1 MPKTTKAKSTL
12 KTATK
17 PKSTKTGTTKTDKEQ
32 TYVQLNSYLQNEI
45 ARLAEMYGAS
55 TSVLEEFAH
64 FVIENYKKKEPTI
77 KPLKVK
83 PLTMAQIKTVI
94 YEQFSVKNTIELKK
108 SGAFQMA
115 TDGMD
120 TLNLSVKDGWEKL
133 YRKFVGILPGEE
145 NQQGYGC
152 INGINVFN
160 YFKPWQVFDLDPQTA
175 TTQDIKNAYYRLSKI
190 YHPDVPETGDAA
202 IFDSLSVMYKSIS
215 AEA

>member
-1 MPKTTKAKSTL
+1 MT

-17 PKSTKTGTTKTDKEQ
+17 AKPTKAGTTKAHKEP
-32 TYVQLNSYLQNEI
+32 TSVQLNLYLQNEI
-45 ARLAEMYGAS
+45 ARLAKMHGVS
-55 TSVLEEFAH
+55 TFVFEEFAH
-64 FVIENYKKKEPTI
+64 FVIENYKKKESNT
-77 KPLKVK
+77 KPPKVK
-83 PLTMAQIKTVI
+83 RLTLPQIKAEI
-94 YEQFSVKNTIELKK
+94 YQHFSVKNTTELKK
-108 SGAFQMA
+108 SGAFKMA

-120 TLNLSVKDGWEKL
+120 ALNLSVKDGWEKL
-133 YRKFVGILPGEE
+133 YRKFIGIFPGEE

-175 TTQDIKNAYYRLSKI
+175 TTQDIKNAYHRLSKI

-202 IFDSLSVMYKSIS
+202 IFNNLIIMYKSIS